1 MAKQTKK
8 EETIMDVQKVIA
20 NSENFF
26 DKNRKAVSIGLGAVA
41 LLFGG
46 FFAYQYLYVKPKQT
60 EANNIAFVSDYWA
73 EKDSLEFAVMGK
85 DGADGYLAITENFS
99 GTPAAKRAHYY
110 CGVYFRDNKADY
122 ATALDHFKQADFD
135 DNAVGILAM
144 GNVGDMYVM
153 QGNIE
158 DGASWLEKAAKR
170 ANSSASR
177 DFTGPL
183 YGLKASKAYLE
194 LGKNDKA
201 KSLLQYIVDNYLKG
215 TQDYSEAEKL
225 LAYVSAMES

>member
-1 MAKQTKK
+1 MAKQNKK
-8 EETIMDVQKVIA
+8 EETLVDVQSVIA
-20 NSENFF
+20 NTENFF
-26 DKNRKAVSIGLGAVA
+26 ERNRKAVSIGLGAIAV
-41 LLFGG
+41 LFGG
-46 FFAYQYLYVKPKQT
+46 FFAFQYFYVKPKQM

-73 EKDSLEFAVMGK
+73 EKDSLEWAVMGK
-85 DGADGYLAITENFS
+85 DGVDGYMALTENFS
-99 GTPAAKRAHYY
+99 GTPAAKRANYY

-122 ATALDHFKQADFD
+122 ATALEHFKKADFD
-135 DNAVGILAM
+135 DNAVGVLAI

-153 QGNIE
+153 QGNVE
-158 DGASWLEKAAKR
+158 DGASWLEKATKR
-170 ANSSASR
+170 ANKSDSR

-183 YGLKASKAYLE
+183 YGLKAAKAYLE